1 MRKISCFSNRK
12 KHSTRKKIQASIT
25 FIYSVIFKSSSIR
38 RTLLKEYS
46 QCGYPHPD
54 LFSWNSMEITLFSL
68 TQYAFHTLKLHNR
81 FKRYTSLLNVNLR
94 LGSPAVMSLNI
105 FLLPVTRE
113 VSGLSIHGQEAPLL
127 RRGSKS

>member
-1 MRKISCFSNRK
+1 
-12 KHSTRKKIQASIT
+12 
-25 FIYSVIFKSSSIR
+25 
-38 RTLLKEYS
+38 
-46 QCGYPHPD
+46 
-54 LFSWNSMEITLFSL
+54 MEITLFSL
-68 TQYAFHTLKLHNR
+68 TQYAFHTLKLHNW